1 MTVVD
6 TKLNLLGGDNV
17 TFVGTNLPRD
27 LSQSTVTITFNDNQ
41 GTLCVPNLMATT
53 ELICTTNAF
62 TSSDTSTTMTPVI
75 VINSQTVSHS
85 LSLQTKPSVMAVTS
99 MSPTVA
105 NPVLNTDVTLTITST
120 FPYTLNRDDFTF
132 EAEDTNNTNYRRQ
145 LKVNTVDDSAKTLT
159 GKF

>member
-1 MTVVD
+1 
-6 TKLNLLGGDNV
+6 
-17 TFVGTNLPRD
+17 
-27 LSQSTVTITFNDNQ
+27 
-41 GTLCVPNLMATT
+41 
-53 ELICTTNAF
+53 
-62 TSSDTSTTMTPVI
+62 MTPVI

>member
-1 MTVVD
+1 
-6 TKLNLLGGDNV
+6 
-17 TFVGTNLPRD
+17 
-27 LSQSTVTITFNDNQ
+27 
-41 GTLCVPNLMATT
+41 
-53 ELICTTNAF
+53 
-62 TSSDTSTTMTPVI
+62 MTPVI

-159 GKF
+159 GKFQGAESGQFKINLRHATYGLIDSSALELDVNSYVTSYSPTTGSIYGGTLITI